1 MAQIEACMIVIDV
14 GKSTSIRCGP
24 DGESFFECSKR
35 LALQIVQRMI
45 FSKPQNEVGLLLMG
59 TDETNNQLN
68 TDSGNNYEHICEALY
83 MKSPNWQALRI
94 LENKVMRSDSES
106 NWFDALVVAENF
118 LRTSTSAKK
127 ISRFDIFLISPLY
140 ERSEVNDAELRSF
153 VNNLESMMYHVH
165 IISNQI
171 VHPASL
177 TRTTIF
183 DTSGSFEDT
192 SKSDARY
199 HNESILKDIV
209 SGSNHTLTDLAS
221 ALKCLNH
228 YDAKTVRPAA
238 WNSTLTIGTKLSI
251 SVSAYVS
258 IREQKPLGPFK
269 VDSADGS
276 ATSVQTRTEHFH
288 NDKRIELEM
297 EDLIDGYMYGATVVP
312 YDSAVEI
319 NYKSGEARLT
329 CLGFTPSVN
338 ILEEYLCGKGTHL
351 VIAKQGCVGSEE
363 KLSALIKAMIALKV
377 VMIAVKV
384 YRRDTKPRI
393 NVLLPTHKKQYPC
406 LTMLELIFQDELNMI
421 GFAPLMTARQK
432 PSAEQYEAIDQLIN
446 SMNLMDSLD
455 TDRGQTREAFVLKDT
470 FNPTY
475 QHLYRTVAHRAM
487 HPNATLPS
495 MDNELRELL
504 TVPEKLQQRSI
515 PALQQIK
522 NLFPLEEQTLR
533 SRTEWLQRVA
543 KINLPNDA
551 SISSGTGGQ
560 VPTADDRRIV
570 MAVGT
575 VTPAEDFDLLLRRGE
590 KFVTVA
596 NQMQRVILELCTAM
610 PTPFCKIIMALMMYR
625 GEAQKLG
632 PFRYNEWMVE
642 FKKVLLDRHKADLWQ
657 QLIVQEKLGLIDA
670 TESEMSTVGVADAI
684 EFYNVPLKGK
694 LAGDE
699 KPEDEV
705 DLENLLAEL
714 HGGTDDV

>member
-1 MAQIEACMIVIDV
+1 MIVIDV

-24 DGESFFECSKR
+24 DGETFFECSKQ

-45 FSKPQNEVGLLLMG
+45 FSKPQNEIGLVLMG
-59 TDETNNQLN
+59 TDETNHQLN
-68 TDSGNNYEHICEALY
+68 TDSGNNCEHICEAVY

-94 LENKVMRSDSES
+94 LENKVMRSGSES
-106 NWFDALVVAENF
+106 NWFNALLVAENF

-140 ERSEVNDAELRSF
+140 ERAEVNDAELRKF
-153 VNNLESMMYHVH
+153 VDNLESMMYRVH

-183 DTSGSFEDT
+183 DTSGTFDDT
-192 SKSDARY
+192 PKSDARY

-209 SGSNHTLTDLAS
+209 SDTNHTLTDLAS

-251 SVSAYVS
+251 SVSAYVT

-276 ATSVQTRTEHFH
+276 ATSVHTRTEHFH
-288 NDKRIELEM
+288 NDKRVELEM

-312 YDSAVEI
+312 YESAVEI
-319 NYKSGEARLT
+319 NYKAGEARLT
-329 CLGFTPSVN
+329 CLGFTPGVN
-338 ILEEYLCGKGTHL
+338 ILEEYLCGKGAHL

-363 KLSALIKAMIALKV
+363 KLSALIKAMITLKV

-384 YRRDTKPRI
+384 YRRDTKPRM
-393 NVLLPTHKKQYPC
+393 NVLLPMHKKQYPC

-432 PSAEQYEAIDQLIN
+432 PSTEQYEAIDQLID
-446 SMNLMDSLD
+446 SMNLMESFD
-455 TDRGQTREAFVLKDT
+455 TDRGQSSEAFVLKDT

-495 MDNELRELL
+495 MDSELRELL
-504 TVPEKLQQRSI
+504 TVPKKLQERSI
-515 PALQQIK
+515 PVMQRIK

-533 SRTEWLQRVA
+533 SRSEWLQRVA
-543 KINLPNDA
+543 KINLPHDA
-551 SISSGTGGQ
+551 SISSGAGGQ

-610 PTPFCKIIMALMMYR
+610 PTPLCKIIMALMMYR

-670 TESEMSTVGVADAI
+670 TESEMSTVSVADAL

-694 LAGDE
+694 LAGVE
-699 KPEDEV
+699 QPEDDV

-714 HGGTDDV
+714 HGGTDDG